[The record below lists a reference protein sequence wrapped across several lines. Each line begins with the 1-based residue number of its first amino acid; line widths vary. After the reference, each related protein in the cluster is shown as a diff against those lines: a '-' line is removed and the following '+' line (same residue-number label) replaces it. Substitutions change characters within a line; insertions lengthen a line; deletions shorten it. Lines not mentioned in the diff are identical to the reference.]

1 MNGSGGHKRY
11 EIVRNRCVCADFV
24 IESNKLFHGL
34 FFYVLFLIFRI
45 NSGSIRGE
53 LPL

>member
-11 EIVRNRCVCADFV
+11 ENVRSRCVCADCV
-24 IESNKLFHGL
+24 TECKNLFHGL
-34 FFYVLFLIFRI
+34 FIYFLRI

-53 LPL
+53 LPSCYT

>member
-11 EIVRNRCVCADFV
+11 EIVRSRCVCADCV

-34 FFYVLFLIFRI
+34 FFNVFLLFL
-45 NSGSIRGE
+45 E
-53 LPL
+53 